1 MRTPAN
7 IRGYFHAEIIAE
19 VTTPKK
25 KTHNST
31 KQKTQNMITVK
42 QADKKTKPTYT
53 KY

>member
-7 IRGYFHAEIIAE
+7 NRGYFQAEIIAK

-31 KQKTQNMITVK
+31 KQKTLNMITFK